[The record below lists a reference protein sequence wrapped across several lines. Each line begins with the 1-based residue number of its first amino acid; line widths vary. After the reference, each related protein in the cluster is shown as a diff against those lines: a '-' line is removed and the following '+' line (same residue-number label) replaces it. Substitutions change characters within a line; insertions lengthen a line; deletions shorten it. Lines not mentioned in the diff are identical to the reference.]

1 MPVKRLVPVLLAAV
15 IVLPLSILVVASSTP
30 SVSLD
35 AALTA
40 VGQAT
45 PLHATVESKHG
56 IRRLSVF
63 IEQNGSRYLA
73 AEKTWPSTRFG
84 FWLHAQP
91 TASYTLT
98 VGSKTTPALKDGKAT
113 LLVEAVSND
122 LRGSTGSVLREV
134 SIVTQPPFVTADGEQ
149 HYINQGGSELVE
161 LNPSGYWT
169 EAGVKVGK
177 YSFRSF
183 PMPGG
188 KPGRFSLYAFP
199 WDLSASTVPMVFASN
214 PAGAEATA
222 VFVYKLFPK
231 DFRRR
236 DLPIDDAFLN
246 RVVNQIDPGGSGD
259 LLTRFLAINREMR
272 VRNNRTLSDL
282 RLKTEPRFLF
292 STPFQQQPNSKV
304 ESVFADDRSYIYK
317 GKKVDEQVHLG
328 FDLSV
333 TQHVPVLASN
343 DGKVVFA
350 EMLGIY
356 GNCIVVDHG
365 YGLQS
370 IYGHLSQLDVKA
382 GDRVRKGQVMGR
394 SGSTGL
400 AGGDHLHFSMQLDG
414 VQVNPVE
421 WWDGHWI
428 KDHVWN
434 RIGQPG
440 ETK

>member
-1 MPVKRLVPVLLAAV
+1 MKRLIPAILAAV
-15 IVLPLSILVVASSTP
+15 VALPFLILLLASSTP
-30 SVSLD
+30 AITLD
-35 AALTA
+35 PAITT

-45 PLHATVESKHG
+45 PLHAIVESKHG
-56 IRRLSVF
+56 VRRLSVF
-63 IEQNGSRYLA
+63 VEQNGNRYPA
-73 AEKTWPSTRFG
+73 AEKTWAATRFV
-84 FWLHAQP
+84 FWRHAQP
-91 TASYTLT
+91 PASYVLT
-98 VGSKTTPALKDGKAT
+98 IGSKTTPALKDGKAS
-113 LLVEAVSND
+113 LIVEAVSND
-122 LRGSTGSVLREV
+122 LRGSTATVIREV
-134 SIVTQPPFVTADGEQ
+134 SVVTQPPFVTADGAQ
-149 HYINQGGSELVE
+149 HYINQGGSELVQ
-161 LNPSGYWT
+161 LSPSGYWT

-177 YSFRSF
+177 YTFRSF

-222 VFVYKLFPK
+222 AFVYKLFPK

-236 DLPIDDAFLN
+236 DLPIDDGFLN

-259 LLTRFLAINREMR
+259 LLARFLVINREMR
-272 VRNNRTLSDL
+272 VRNNRTLADL
-282 RLKTEPRFLF
+282 RVKTEPRFLF
-292 STPFQQQPNSKV
+292 TTPFAQQPNSKV

-356 GNCIVVDHG
+356 GNCIVLDHG

-370 IYGHLSQLDVKA
+370 IYGHLSQIDVKA
-382 GDRVRKGQVMGR
+382 GDAVRKGQVMGR

-434 RIGQPG
+434 RIGQSGPG
-440 ETK
+440 N

>member
-1 MPVKRLVPVLLAAV
+1 MKRLVPAIAAAV
-15 IVLPLSILVVASSTP
+15 IALPFLILLIASSTP
-30 SVSLD
+30 ALTLD
-35 AALTA
+35 PALTA

-45 PLHATVESKHG
+45 PVRATVESKHG

-63 IEQNGSRYLA
+63 VEQNGHQYPA
-73 AEKTWPSTRFG
+73 AEKTWAATRFG
-84 FWLHAQP
+84 FWLHSQP
-91 TASYTLT
+91 SASYALT
-98 VGSKTTPALKDGKAT
+98 IGSKTTPALKDGKAA
-113 LLVEAVSND
+113 LIVEAVSND
-122 LRGSTGSVLREV
+122 LRGSTATVTREV
-134 SIVTQPPFVTADGEQ
+134 SIITQPPFVSADGEQ
-149 HYINQGGSELVE
+149 HYINQGGSELVQ
-161 LNPSGYWT
+161 LSPSGYWT
-169 EAGVKVGK
+169 EAGVRVGK

-222 VFVYKLFPK
+222 SFVYKLFPK

-246 RVVNQIDPGGSGD
+246 RVVNQIDPGGSGE
-259 LLTRFLAINREMR
+259 LITRFLVINREMR
-272 VRNNRTLSDL
+272 VRNNRTLADL
-282 RLKTEPRFLF
+282 RSKTEPGFLF
-292 STPFQQQPNSKV
+292 TTPFQQQPNSKV

-333 TQHVPVLASN
+333 TQHVPVQASN
-343 DGKVVFA
+343 DGKVIFA

-356 GNCIVVDHG
+356 GNCIVLDHG

-370 IYGHLSQLDVKA
+370 IYGHLSQIGVKV
-382 GDRVRKGQVMGR
+382 GDTVKKGQIMGR
-394 SGSTGL
+394 SGATGL

-440 ETK
+440 PEK